1 MLNFRSPS
9 NNVQI
14 IKISGLE
21 GAQGSLERQHRSVTK
36 VTLRGEGGGAREP
49 VTSVTTGTRNIGA
62 KRRANSFA
70 AVTTS
75 TSVSLIRAPSIEK
88 RLEDTERSRAS
99 QFCKFNWIDQKSD
112 KTLRRDPS
120 FIISH
125 HHYCKEVVIH
135 IQLFQTWGSKSTYC
149 ENSYWPGKCG
159 QGE

>member
-99 QFCKFNWIDQKSD
+99 QFCKFKRSKVRQNLEERPIIYHISSSLLQRSSYSYSTFSD
-112 KTLRRDPS
+112 LR
-120 FIISH
+120 
-125 HHYCKEVVIH
+125 K
-135 IQLFQTWGSKSTYC
+135 
-149 ENSYWPGKCG
+149 
-159 QGE
+159 